1 MPEPQQVTKKSAQY
15 GVVDDDRD
23 LVPNM
28 PAYVHRGGASMH
40 TLRAAHSH
48 PRSRAVAAASVRLR
62 APNLAI
68 ADER

>member
-1 MPEPQQVTKKSAQY
+1 MTDPFLLV
-15 GVVDDDRD
+15 
-23 LVPNM
+23 VPNPEM
-28 PAYVHRGGASMH
+28 LCSVDILPATPNGDASGRE
-40 TLRAAHSH
+40 TAILDAHSH